1 MKILALELSTSRGS
15 LAWLDGEIE
24 FTREWPNDRKNSAT
38 FFDNLQ
44 AVRRKFGAP
53 ETITVGLGPGSYA
66 GTRIAISAAI
76 GIQLSCD
83 ARLIGY
89 PSICAMECD
98 AQEYCVIGDARRKS
112 FFFARIL
119 KNEVIEGPTLFS
131 ELELKA
137 RLESLDPATP
147 VFSSELLPQFHRPV
161 IGVSLGSDSGQTCEG
176 VPTKLL
182 SATAGTNLFA
192 RTTHHH
198 AEMKETYR
206 CWAEIDRAA
215 LRHNAK
221 VVRDR
226 IGSAE
231 MLAVVKANAYGH
243 GLVGVAE
250 ALADDAQLFGV
261 ANLEEALTL
270 RESLPHPI
278 MILGPATPE
287 ERPIIAEHGFI
298 PTISSLE
305 EAQAFDRLK
314 AVSVNFKI
322 DTGMGRM
329 GVVQNEAREVFQRVA
344 AMANVEIH
352 SISTHMPVSNEDA
365 EYTRDQ
371 LVRFQRIVD
380 QIRAEVPGNYKA
392 HVLQSAGTLAF
403 NQQTHE
409 IVRAGIMLYGISPLP
424 EFRELLKPVMTWKTR
439 ICLVR
444 DVPKGS
450 SISYGRTFIAPQNMR
465 VATLSAGYADGYPWH
480 LSNRGAGVLV
490 RGKRCPLLGR
500 VTMDLMVID
509 VSGLDDVQVGDDV
522 VLMGRDGSEEIPC
535 VELGEKAGTITWEIV
550 TRIGARVRRVYL

>member
-1 MKILALELSTSRGS
+1 
-15 LAWLDGEIE
+15 
-24 FTREWPNDRKNSAT
+24 
-38 FFDNLQ
+38 
-44 AVRRKFGAP
+44 
-53 ETITVGLGPGSYA
+53 
-66 GTRIAISAAI
+66 
-76 GIQLSCD
+76 
-83 ARLIGY
+83 
-89 PSICAMECD
+89 
-98 AQEYCVIGDARRKS
+98 
-112 FFFARIL
+112 
-119 KNEVIEGPTLFS
+119 
-131 ELELKA
+131 
-137 RLESLDPATP
+137 
-147 VFSSELLPQFHRPV
+147 
-161 IGVSLGSDSGQTCEG
+161 
-176 VPTKLL
+176 
-182 SATAGTNLFA
+182 
-192 RTTHHH
+192 
-198 AEMKETYR
+198 MKETYR

-270 RESLPHPI
+270 RESFPHPI
-278 MILGPATPE
+278 VILGPATPE

-305 EAQAFDRLK
+305 EAEAFSRVAGNPHLNPLPGQGEADAPAPGEGRH
-314 AVSVNFKI
+314 VSVNFKI

-329 GVVQNEAREVFQRVA
+329 GVVENEARQVFQRVA
-344 AMANVEIH
+344 AMANVGIH

-371 LVRFQRIVD
+371 LVRFQKIVE
-380 QIRAEVPGNYKA
+380 QIRAEVPGSYKA

-403 NQQTHE
+403 NEPTFE

-450 SISYGRTFIAPQNMR
+450 SISYGRTFIAPRNMR

-509 VSGLDDVQVGDDV
+509 VSEPDDVEVGDDV
-522 VLMGRDGSEEIPC
+522 VLMGRDGSEEISC
-535 VELGEKAGTITWEIV
+535 SELGEKAGTITWEII
-550 TRIGARVRRVYL
+550 TRIGARVRRVYV

>member
-1 MKILALELSTSRGS
+1 MKTLALELSTSRGS

-24 FTREWPNDRKNSAT
+24 FTREWPNDRKNSAA
-38 FFDNLQ
+38 FFENLQ

-53 ETITVGLGPGSYA
+53 ETIIVGLGPGSYA

-98 AQEYCVIGDARRKS
+98 AQEYCAIGDARRKS

-137 RLESLDPATP
+137 RLESLDPAMP
-147 VFSSELLPQFHRPV
+147 VFSSELLPQFHRAV
-161 IGVSLGSDSGQTCEG
+161 IGVSLGSHSGQTCEG

-261 ANLEEALTL
+261 ANLQEALTL
-270 RESLPHPI
+270 RETLPHPI
-278 MILGPATPE
+278 VILGPATPE

-314 AVSVNFKI
+314 PVSVNFKI

-371 LVRFQRIVD
+371 LVRFQ
-380 QIRAEVPGNYKA
+380 K
-392 HVLQSAGTLAF
+392 
-403 NQQTHE
+403 
-409 IVRAGIMLYGISPLP
+409 
-424 EFRELLKPVMTWKTR
+424 
-439 ICLVR
+439 
-444 DVPKGS
+444 
-450 SISYGRTFIAPQNMR
+450 
-465 VATLSAGYADGYPWH
+465 
-480 LSNRGAGVLV
+480 NR
-490 RGKRCPLLGR
+490 
-500 VTMDLMVID
+500 
-509 VSGLDDVQVGDDV
+509 
-522 VLMGRDGSEEIPC
+522 
-535 VELGEKAGTITWEIV
+535 
-550 TRIGARVRRVYL
+550 